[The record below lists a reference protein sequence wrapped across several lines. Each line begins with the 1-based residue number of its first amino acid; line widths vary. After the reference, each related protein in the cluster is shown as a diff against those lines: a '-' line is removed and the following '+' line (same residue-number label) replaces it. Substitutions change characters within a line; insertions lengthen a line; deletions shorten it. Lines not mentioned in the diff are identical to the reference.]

1 MLVANETTE
10 GNVRKEETERSVY
23 FMYNMLHVIIYNSH
37 FTRTN
42 ITFSILFF
50 KDKSLLTKYSFAI
63 FFMLTSSFADI
74 VEFLKIHTNSI
85 WFIDKFIEMVEQFW
99 NFFLYCCHQ
108 YCSQTHVLLCPIFF
122 CLIYRHWKSTSW
134 TVMTCI
140 QPLVYTFSMKHMQT
154 WHL

>member
-85 WFIDKFIEMVEQFW
+85 
-99 NFFLYCCHQ
+99 
-108 YCSQTHVLLCPIFF
+108 
-122 CLIYRHWKSTSW
+122 
-134 TVMTCI
+134 
-140 QPLVYTFSMKHMQT
+140 
-154 WHL
+154 